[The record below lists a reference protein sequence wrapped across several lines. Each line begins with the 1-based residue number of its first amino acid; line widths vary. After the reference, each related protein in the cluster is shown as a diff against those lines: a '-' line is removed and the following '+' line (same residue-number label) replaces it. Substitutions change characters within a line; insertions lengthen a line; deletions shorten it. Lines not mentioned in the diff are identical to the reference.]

1 MPLGDALQLYE
12 AQPVSSWPADKTCS
26 GSARRSIQRQK
37 LSLAEDP
44 LGKSSHRGGDKF

>member
-12 AQPVSSWPADKTCS
+12 AQPVSSWPADKTGS